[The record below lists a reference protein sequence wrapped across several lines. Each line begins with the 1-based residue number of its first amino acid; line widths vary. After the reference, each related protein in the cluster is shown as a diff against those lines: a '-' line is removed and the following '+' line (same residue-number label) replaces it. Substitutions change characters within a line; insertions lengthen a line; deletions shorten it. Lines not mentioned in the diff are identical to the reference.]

1 MQRVK
6 VIYCTSP
13 LYQLITH
20 EDFYMDQKDILAAIG
35 KLYLDIYG
43 LNNLVEALKNRVLE
57 LESQLI
63 SQQSQSSKK
72 N

>member
-1 MQRVK
+1 
-6 VIYCTSP
+6 
-13 LYQLITH
+13 
-20 EDFYMDQKDILAAIG
+20 MDQRDMLAAIG

-72 N
+72 S